1 MSDELN
7 QDTIAKNRVKAGN
20 NTLPV
25 LIARAGG
32 SVTVTRREFE
42 EVAAMYGG
50 TARMAIRMERLDASD
65 ALESGVR
72 LTLIR
77 KEPRQGELPV

>member
-1 MSDELN
+1 MDQETL
-7 QDTIAKNRVKAGN
+7 AGNRVKAGN

-42 EVAAMYGG
+42 AVMERYGG
-50 TARMAIRMERLDASD
+50 SARLAMRMERIEAADPLD
-65 ALESGVR
+65 SGVR

-77 KEPRQGELPV
+77 KEPGQGELPV